1 MTNTVKIIIDDV
13 EFHVPEGMNL
23 VDAVKMCGNDIP
35 VFCYHPKL
43 GHDGNCRMCLVELA
57 LPRQNRETGEME
69 LAWFPTL
76 QTACTQKTQEGMAIR
91 TTSQK
96 VVDGRRAILEFLLSS
111 HPLDCP
117 ICDKGGEC
125 PLQNLTM
132 RHGPG
137 VSRMYWEEKM
147 RLGKHIPLGEL
158 IYLDQERCIH
168 CARCIRFQDMIA
180 DDPVLDF
187 SERGRRQQ
195 IITNSTP
202 PFDSIFSG
210 NTTDICPVGAL
221 TTADFRFRA
230 RPWEMRPVATICTHC
245 PVGCNMHYD
254 TRVDREAGGRTT
266 IRRMMPRQNEQVNEI
281 WMCDKGRFV
290 HHYMEHSQRLTQP
303 LVRKGGKLVEATW
316 DEAIDEIISQFRA
329 AGADIAGIAGG
340 RLSNEDYYAFQKL
353 IRMQGSNDLIA
364 YPNWVQG
371 AEFTAQVGIG
381 VGTNLSDL
389 GKGDAVIVVASD
401 LHEEAPIWW
410 LRLIAAAKRGA
421 TVITVNGRDTRLD
434 KFATYRIR
442 YHYGEEVATLN
453 GMLSAAIQG
462 GFAQA
467 ADGGIDGLADV
478 LENARQYQP
487 AEDVAAAAA
496 AFASANNAIIMV
508 GGEGLTP
515 AASRELTRAAANLL
529 TATGHY
535 GRENNGLMIVW
546 PAANLQGAN
555 DMGISPTWAPGY
567 QPVAAPGRD
576 YDGILAA
583 LQSNELK
590 AIYLVGA
597 DPVYDDPAAENAL
610 RQTKAYVVVQDMFL
624 TPTAEL
630 ADVVLPAQ
638 SMAERSGTYT
648 SGERRVQRLYPAID
662 PIGESMPDWQI
673 IQTIGEALA
682 HGQRAVSEVSLMLEI
697 TQTVPQYEGLTY
709 TRLARVEEQF
719 PDVGGDDLYYGG
731 TAYQNMHGLGAQ
743 WPASGEVEG
752 ATWSVQPA
760 VAGDSLAA
768 GGDSMVIVPIRL
780 VYDREPITYLTELLH
795 QRIPVAH
802 VGLNPDDAAR
812 LGVTNGDMLA
822 VEVDGREIPAAT
834 YIDPRIAPGVATMP
848 LRLQQ
853 HGAPLAATVAPV
865 KKLEKIEA

>member
-648 SGERRVQRLYPAID
+648 SGERRVQRRYPAID

-673 IQTIGEALA
+673 IQTIGEALG

-697 TQTVPQYEGLTY
+697 TQT
-709 TRLARVEEQF
+709 
-719 PDVGGDDLYYGG
+719 
-731 TAYQNMHGLGAQ
+731 
-743 WPASGEVEG
+743 
-752 ATWSVQPA
+752 
-760 VAGDSLAA
+760 
-768 GGDSMVIVPIRL
+768 
-780 VYDREPITYLTELLH
+780 
-795 QRIPVAH
+795 
-802 VGLNPDDAAR
+802 
-812 LGVTNGDMLA
+812 
-822 VEVDGREIPAAT
+822 
-834 YIDPRIAPGVATMP
+834 
-848 LRLQQ
+848 
-853 HGAPLAATVAPV
+853 
-865 KKLEKIEA
+865 